1 MWENDEARNSKAGT
15 TSLFGIRA
23 LSLFRHSSFV
33 IRYLVMAYLDQ
44 FLSVI
49 VKHGGSDLH
58 IGVGQPP
65 KMRMHG
71 DIMPIRADPVTHEEA
86 TRMMSEISG
95 PHNWEIFEQRGD
107 LDFAYEMDEA
117 SRFRS
122 NYFKQSNGYGAVFRL
137 IPTKIATLEQLGIP
151 LVVREFANFRG
162 GLVLVTGPTGSGKTT
177 TQAALIDY
185 INQNFSKHVVTIEE
199 PIEFVHNN
207 KRSTITQREVPGNST
222 SFAAALKAALRED
235 TDIVLVGEMRD
246 LETISLALTA
256 AETGLLVFG
265 TLHTNNARKTVDRM
279 VDVFPADR
287 QPQARAMLANSL
299 RGVVAQLLLKRADRP
314 GRIAVNEILIS
325 NAAVAAIIREGATQK
340 LQDVIVSGRA
350 QGMQF
355 MDDTIWALLEK
366 GIVSPH
372 EAFMKAIDKG
382 RFKPFLSAEEEALAN
397 AAGAAPEDEKRARG
411 DFVKPTGAR
420 AANRAVR

>member
-1 MWENDEARNSKAGT
+1 
-15 TSLFGIRA
+15 
-23 LSLFRHSSFV
+23 
-33 IRYLVMAYLDQ
+33 MAYLDR

-58 IGVGQPP
+58 IAEGQPP

-86 TRMMSEISG
+86 AQMMSEVCG
-95 PHNWEIFEQRGD
+95 PHNWEIFQQRGD
-107 LDFAYEMDEA
+107 LDFAYEMDAA

-122 NYFKQSNGYGAVFRL
+122 NYYKQSNGYGAAFRL
-137 IPTKIATLEQLGIP
+137 IPTKISTLEELGIP
-151 LVVREFANFRG
+151 VVIKEFAHLRG

-177 TQAALIDY
+177 TQASLVDY

-199 PIEFVHNN
+199 PIEFVHDN
-207 KRSTITQREVPGNST
+207 KRSTITQREVPGDSIT
-222 SFAAALKAALRED
+222 FPAGLKAALRED

-279 VDVFPADR
+279 VDIFPADR

-299 RGVVAQLLLKRADRP
+299 RGVVAQLLLKRVDRP
-314 GRIAVNEILIS
+314 GRIAVNEILIA

-340 LQDVIVSGRA
+340 LQDVIVSGKA

-355 MDDTIWALLEK
+355 MDDAIWALLEK

-372 EAFMKAIDKG
+372 EAFMKAIDKN
-382 RFKPFLSAEEEALAN
+382 RFKPFLPPEEEALGN
-397 AAGAAPEDEKRARG
+397 AAGAAPDDEKRLPG
-411 DFVKPTGAR
+411 NFIKPFSAR
-420 AANRAVR
+420 ARASAR

>member
-1 MWENDEARNSKAGT
+1 
-15 TSLFGIRA
+15 
-23 LSLFRHSSFV
+23 
-33 IRYLVMAYLDQ
+33 MAYLDR

-58 IGVGQPP
+58 IGEAEPP

-71 DIMPIRADPVTHEEA
+71 DIMPIRAEPVKREEA
-86 TRMMSEISG
+86 VQMLSEVCG

-117 SRFRS
+117 SRFRC
-122 NYFKQSNGYGAVFRL
+122 NYFKQSNGYGAAFRL
-137 IPTKIATLEQLGIP
+137 IPTKIATLEELGIP
-151 LVVREFANFRG
+151 VVVKEFANLRG

-177 TQAALIDY
+177 TQAALVDY

-199 PIEFVHNN
+199 PIEFVHDN

-222 SFAAALKAALRED
+222 SFAAGLKAALRQD

-246 LETISLALTA
+246 LETVSLALTA

-287 QPQARAMLANSL
+287 QSQARAMLANSL
-299 RGVVAQLLLKRADRP
+299 RGVVAQLLLKRVDRP
-314 GRIAVNEILIS
+314 GRIAVNEILVA

-340 LQDVIVSGRA
+340 LQDVIVSGKA

-372 EAFMKAIDKG
+372 EAFMKAIDKN
-382 RFKPFLSAEEEALAN
+382 RFKPFLSAEEEALGN
-397 AAGAAPEDEKRARG
+397 AAGAVPDDEKRLPG
-411 DFVKPTGAR
+411 NFVKPLSAR
-420 AANRAVR
+420 AVAGRS